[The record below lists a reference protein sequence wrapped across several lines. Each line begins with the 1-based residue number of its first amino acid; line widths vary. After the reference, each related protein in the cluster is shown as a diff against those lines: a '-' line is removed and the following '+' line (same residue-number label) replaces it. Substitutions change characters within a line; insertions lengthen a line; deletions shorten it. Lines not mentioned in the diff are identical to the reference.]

1 MRHPLRNPASRG
13 FSMVELMVAML
24 IGLLGMIIIFQVF
37 EVSEGIKRTTTSGGD
52 AQQNGAIALYVME
65 RDLRNGGMG
74 FNDAPLAG
82 CTILAYDSSRTT
94 QNFNMLLAPV
104 LICAAGSTAPG
115 GMCPGTGT
123 AGSTPDRLTVFYGS
137 QPLIADATV
146 LAGNWN
152 NATAALQ
159 VSNTYAYR
167 PGDMLVLLQPASGN
181 NCSLLEITALPT
193 TGPDAGR
200 VLHQDAGTG
209 YVLASG
215 HNAVARF
222 NQPGGPG
229 VPGLYG
235 GVGGPNVTRL
245 FNLGNLYDPVAPG
258 TAAPLP
264 PGPDLPVYNTYAI
277 VNNSL
282 TVSSALVAGGGVP
295 VVNPVADNIAQMR
308 VAYGLDDGV
317 NNGSVAYV
325 PAYTACD
332 GVVDR
337 FVDAATFNALP
348 AVPPLP
354 NCVAPK
360 TVWQTKWESVI
371 AVRVAVVARS
381 ALAEKPSGI
390 DGTKCDATTDGTES
404 PTPGPDLRPRWVG
417 GLIDVSA
424 SGDPSPASP
433 LYWKCYRYRV
443 FETTVPLRNW
453 IWRSS

>member
-1 MRHPLRNPASRG
+1 MRPSQHRVSGHG

-82 CTILAYDSSRTT
+82 CTILAYDSTRTT

-123 AGSTPDRLTVFYGS
+123 AGSTPDQLTVFYGS

-146 LAGNWN
+146 LSSNWN
-152 NATAALQ
+152 SATAALQ

-167 PGDMLVLLQPASGN
+167 PGDMLVLLQPASGK
-181 NCSLLEITALPT
+181 NCSLLEV
-193 TGPDAGR
+193 TGVPAGGGQAI
-200 VLHQDAGTG
+200 HQDAGTG

-215 HNAVARF
+215 HNTVARF

-235 GVGGPNVTRL
+235 GVGSANVTRL

-277 VNNSL
+277 IN
-282 TVSSALVAGGGVP
+282 
-295 VVNPVADNIAQMR
+295 
-308 VAYGLDDGV
+308 
-317 NNGSVAYV
+317 
-325 PAYTACD
+325 
-332 GVVDR
+332 
-337 FVDAATFNALP
+337 
-348 AVPPLP
+348 
-354 NCVAPK
+354 
-360 TVWQTKWESVI
+360 
-371 AVRVAVVARS
+371 
-381 ALAEKPSGI
+381 
-390 DGTKCDATTDGTES
+390 
-404 PTPGPDLRPRWVG
+404 
-417 GLIDVSA
+417 
-424 SGDPSPASP
+424 
-433 LYWKCYRYRV
+433 
-443 FETTVPLRNW
+443 
-453 IWRSS
+453 